1 MKPELG
7 YTIQLIF
14 AHMAHLLPNTYFT
27 NILKQLSG
35 IVFLQLILWNV
46 AQASTSVSP
55 FVLIS
60 KKSPK
65 LDKYLKSYQLLKI
78 DREITKDLYQKNQE
92 EISIEFPITGKKS
105 NFQLQSREVHAS
117 GFQVLNAAG
126 KDVTSSLQLPQHFR
140 LPASKT
146 NKDLLAFSIFSDGN
160 VMMVYSDRR
169 NNWNLVALPE
179 SLMDAGADY
188 VLFSDADIRFAN
200 PFLCKSEELRQGQIQ
215 EKKIGQPPSVQ
226 EDTSCKLTEI
236 YWECD
241 HDMFVKGGNSIQ
253 GALNSF
259 EAMFNGTAILFEN
272 EVINIGIKAVKVW
285 DTPDPYSY
293 ASSFT
298 ALDDFMD
305 AGNAANWPGQLAH
318 LLSTRP
324 LNLGGVAYLNA
335 LCTNFRYGFSNI
347 DFTFAPLPFYS
358 WTISTIA
365 HELGHNFSSPHTHN
379 CNWEISPGVFG
390 QIDSCWNAEGD
401 CQPTIRGRIGTI
413 MSYCHLTGSVNLSLG
428 FGPLPGDRIRNGF
441 ANMSCV
447 SGTIVVPPFTPTN
460 SGPFCDGNTLNLSAE
475 NLTGFSYT
483 WSGPNGFSANSREVA
498 ITNVTQA
505 DAGFYSLSVKK
516 GNCQSRF
523 KKTEAIFNCMQ
534 IGLTPPQF
542 CAGGRV
548 AVPFI
553 STGTF
558 QAGNQFILQLSNS
571 VGQFTNP
578 YNLDTITTSIPQTI
592 DAFLPNNLPLGNG
605 YRFRLISTQPAYI
618 GLPAERAIIIN
629 PVGPSP
635 TPVDGNR
642 CGEGT
647 VDLTALGGTSL
658 HWYPSPSELL
668 PTAVGRWFTTP
679 VLNQS
684 RSYYVQSGSLSKNTT
699 GLSRQEG
706 TFFDSLENGLIFDA
720 LSGFRLDSLWVRV
733 KKNPSGIT
741 NGQFTIVL
749 QNSIGQVYSKSI
761 SVSVSPSESGW
772 IKIPLYWRIDPGS
785 AYALLCK
792 DATVK
797 LQMGTGNFPYKVISL
812 VNIIGNYSGGAPWYP
827 YFYEWVIQR
836 YNSCPSRRVE
846 VKAKI
851 INGTPPPTPQIILSG
866 GDSLSCSVSAPLI
879 QWLIADQTY
888 SGLGQKVK
896 GLLNLTYQ
904 VRYKL
909 DSCWSEWSEP
919 LLFSVTENLG
929 LIENEMQ
936 LFPNPAKGLV
946 RMQWKE
952 MPENVEVWDMKGRR
966 LLELK
971 PESNHVLVNI
981 SGFSGG
987 IYFLKWHG
995 RNRSGIQKLLKEE

>member
-1 MKPELG
+1 
-7 YTIQLIF
+7 
-14 AHMAHLLPNTYFT
+14 MAYQLPNNQFSFA
-27 NILKQLSG
+27 LKRFSG
-35 IVFLQLILWNV
+35 ILFLSLMLWQSAGAINPS
-46 AQASTSVSP
+46 APFSV
-55 FVLIS
+55 VS
-60 KKSPK
+60 KKSIL
-65 LDKYLKSYQLLKI
+65 LDKYLKSYQLLKL
-78 DREITKDLYQKNQE
+78 DRTETKDWYQKNPE
-92 EISIEFPITGKKS
+92 EISLTLPIPGR
-105 NFQLQSREVHAS
+105 NRAFQLQSRDVHAAD
-117 GFQVLNAAG
+117 FQVLNGSG
-126 KDVTSSLQLPQHFR
+126 KDVTASIQLPRHFR
-140 LPASKT
+140 LPSSKT
-146 NKDLLAFSIFSDGN
+146 RKDLLALSIFSDGN
-160 VMMVYSDRR
+160 LMMVYSDNRS
-169 NNWNLVALPE
+169 NWNLVALPD
-179 SLMDAGADY
+179 SLKDGSADY
-188 VLFSDADIRFAN
+188 VLFSDTEIRFAN
-200 PFLCKSEELRQGQIQ
+200 PFQCKAEELPRGQTHQ
-215 EKKIGQPPSVQ
+215 KKSMQPPAVQ

-241 HDMFVKGGNSIQ
+241 HDMYVKGGNSIQ

-293 ASSFT
+293 SSSFT
-298 ALDDFMD
+298 ALDDFRD

-335 LCTNFRYGFSNI
+335 ICTNFRYGFSNI

-401 CQPTIRGRIGTI
+401 CQPTIRGRVGTI

-447 SGTIVVPPFTPTN
+447 SGTIVVPPYTPTN
-460 SGPFCDGNTLNLSAE
+460 SGPFCDGNSLNLSAE

-483 WSGPNGFSANSREVA
+483 WSGPNGFSASTREVS
-498 ITNVTQA
+498 IPNVTQA
-505 DAGFYSLSVKK
+505 NSGFYALSVKK

-534 IGLTPPQF
+534 VGETPPKF
-542 CAGGRV
+542 CAGSRIL
-548 AVPFI
+548 VPFT

-558 QAGNQFILQLSNS
+558 QTGNQFILQLSNS
-571 VGQFTNP
+571 IGQFTNP
-578 YNLDTITTSIPQTI
+578 VNLDTITSNTPQAI
-592 DAFLPNNLPLGNG
+592 DALLPSNLTLGNG
-605 YRFRLISTQPAYI
+605 YRFRLLSTQPAYI
-618 GLPAERAIIIN
+618 GLPGEKAMIIN

-658 HWYPSPSELL
+658 HWYESQTELM
-668 PTAVGRWFTTP
+668 PTAIGRWFTTP
-679 VLNQS
+679 VLSQS
-684 RSYYVQSGSLSKNTT
+684 RSYFVQSGSLSKNIT
-699 GLSRQEG
+699 GLPRQEG
-706 TFFDSLENGLIFDA
+706 TTFDSLENGLIFDA
-720 LSGFRLDSLWVRV
+720 LSGFRLDSVWVRV
-733 KKNPSGIT
+733 KKNQTGT
-741 NGQFTIVL
+741 TAGQFNIVL
-749 QNSIGQVYSKSI
+749 QNGIGILYSKTI
-761 SVSVSPSESGW
+761 SVTVSPAESGW
-772 IKIPLYWRIDPGS
+772 IKIPLFWRIDPGDS
-785 AYALLCK
+785 YRLMCK

-797 LQMGTGNFPYKVISL
+797 LQMGMGNYPYKVISL
-812 VNIIGNYSGGAPWYP
+812 VNIIGNYIGGAPWYP

-851 INGTPPPTPQIILSG
+851 INGTPPPSPQIVLTN
-866 GDSLSCSVSAPLI
+866 GDSLSCSVAAPFI
-879 QWLIADQTY
+879 QWLISDQTY
-888 SGLGQKVK
+888 DGLGQKVK

-909 DSCWSEWSEP
+909 DSCWSEWSAP
-919 LLFSVTENLG
+919 LLFSVTENLS
-929 LIENEMQ
+929 LSEKEMEI
-936 LFPNPAKGLV
+936 FPNPTKGLV
-946 RMQWKE
+946 RLQWRE
-952 MPENVEVWDMKGRR
+952 IPEKVELWDVKGRQI
-966 LLELK
+966 LSLK
-971 PESNHVLVNI
+971 PDASSVLINI
-981 SGFSGG
+981 SQFSGG
-987 IYFLKWHG
+987 LYLLKWQG
-995 RNRSGIQKLLKEE
+995 PNQSGIRKLIKED